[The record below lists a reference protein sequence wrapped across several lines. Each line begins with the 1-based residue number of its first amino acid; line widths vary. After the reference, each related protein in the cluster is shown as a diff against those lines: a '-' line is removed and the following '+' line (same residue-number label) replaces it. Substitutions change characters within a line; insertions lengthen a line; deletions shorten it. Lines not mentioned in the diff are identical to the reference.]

1 MSYICLF
8 PMLPADRNTKDEEK
22 VGGWARERVSRQ
34 ASMLTSL
41 PGFGKPRQ
49 RLAVP
54 PVRFQE
60 FVCGTNDFDE
70 RRECRWFDDEV
81 VGPFGPAFGNVPGNE
96 RGRKKCHGNHLC
108 WGIGPDPTQH
118 LEPVHFG
125 HFQVTEDQV
134 RTR

>member
-1 MSYICLF
+1 MARGRHHKHLLSVPHLNRAIIRNIRHFVFNVKLMSYICLF

-54 PVRFQE
+54 RVRFQE

-70 RRECRWFDDEV
+70 RRECR
-81 VGPFGPAFGNVPGNE
+81 
-96 RGRKKCHGNHLC
+96 
-108 WGIGPDPTQH
+108 
-118 LEPVHFG
+118 
-125 HFQVTEDQV
+125 
-134 RTR
+134 